1 MYYGRARGIHKMIS
15 KIKTFMIVLFFPLVF
30 PVALL
35 WAVAI
40 GAFDIDYKEQLK
52 DQDDEM

>member
-1 MYYGRARGIHKMIS
+1 MIN

>member
-1 MYYGRARGIHKMIS
+1 MYYDRSRGIHKMIN
-15 KIKTFMIVLFFPLVF
+15 KIKTFMVVLFFPLVF